1 MAEVRVW
8 RRPAPQEGIIS
19 WLQDQ
24 LSFVQNYGTNRSAH
38 DLENTF
44 SRKGD
49 NPYRELL

>member
-8 RRPAPQEGIIS
+8 RCPAPQEGIIS